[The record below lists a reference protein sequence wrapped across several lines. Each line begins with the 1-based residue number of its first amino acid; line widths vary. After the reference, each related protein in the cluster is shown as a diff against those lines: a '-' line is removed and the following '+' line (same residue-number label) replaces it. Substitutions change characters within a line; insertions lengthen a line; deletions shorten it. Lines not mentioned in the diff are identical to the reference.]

1 MKYDQVHWCLIVQC
15 TGTLSQQLNWFIC
28 KGVNGELLESPL
40 CRPVSEDRQA
50 CVEEKISGIVLEYD
64 FGQ

>member
-1 MKYDQVHWCLIVQC
+1 MCNSAVQRYS
-15 TGTLSQQLNWFIC
+15 LSQQLNRFIC
-28 KGVNGELLESPL
+28 KGVLLESPL